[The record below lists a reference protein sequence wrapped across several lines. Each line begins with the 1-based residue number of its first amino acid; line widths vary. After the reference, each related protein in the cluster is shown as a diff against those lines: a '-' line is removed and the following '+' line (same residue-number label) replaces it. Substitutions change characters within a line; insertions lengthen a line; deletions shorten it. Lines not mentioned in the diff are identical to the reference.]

1 MRDAFLVLEDGT
13 ILKGKGF
20 GASKHEV
27 FELVFNTSITG
38 YQEILTDASYK
49 GQGVVFTAPHIGN
62 VGINY
67 EDYESEKPQVSAL
80 VVRSISPVVSN
91 WRAAQP
97 LSSWLEE
104 NDVPGISEVDTRYL
118 TRKIREQ
125 GTMKAGITTDGL
137 DPEVLLSEVKKW
149 HGLDGIDMV
158 KVVTI
163 PEPYPW
169 KTDEA
174 QKWIVERLPIGDV
187 DEGSTDRY
195 RIILVDYGAK
205 KNILRQLSKYDCD
218 VLVVPATIDGS
229 EVLSLDPDGIV
240 LSNGPGD
247 PAGLPYAVS
256 NVKTMI
262 ESNVPVFGIC
272 LGHQLIGLALGG
284 KTAKLKFGH
293 HGGNHP
299 VQNILTRK
307 TMVTSQNHN
316 YMVDKDTLDSDRVSI
331 THVSLNDYS
340 VEGLRLIDQPVF
352 SVQFHP
358 EASPGPHDGFGL
370 FAEFIQ
376 LVHRGKHDA

>member
-125 GTMKAGITTDGL
+125 GTMKAGITTDGM
-137 DPEVLLSEVKKW
+137 DPEVLLSEVRKW

-205 KNILRQLSKYDCD
+205 KNILRHLSKYDCD

-229 EVLSLDPDGIV
+229 DVLSLNPDGIV

-247 PAGLPYAVS
+247 PAGLPYAIS

-299 VQNILTRK
+299 VQNVLTGK